1 MSPTSPSK
9 ASEPARTAPNMS
21 VHTSGPRLTP
31 GNPRVPF
38 AEVMKGAA
46 TAGAELAMRTL
57 PGGPAIAVAVRGG
70 GAPSGM
76 TSGPYAAAAPRLGA
90 TASGV
95 TMGTAEGPA
104 GATGS
109 STPGVNVSGT
119 VGGTSASSG
128 GEGAGLDQAMAHSQE
143 MNLYFL
149 RVQEEVNAQNR
160 TFTTLS
166 NVMKAEHE
174 TVKTAIGNIR

>member
-1 MSPTSPSK
+1 
-9 ASEPARTAPNMS
+9 
-21 VHTSGPRLTP
+21 
-31 GNPRVPF
+31 
-38 AEVMKGAA
+38 MKGAA
-46 TAGAELAMRTL
+46 AAGAELAMRTL

-70 GAPSGM
+70 TVPAAGFSPGGAGFAS
-76 TSGPYAAAAPRLGA
+76 APRTGMS
-90 TASGV
+90 TNGV
-95 TMGTAEGPA
+95 SMSAEGPTGTGPA
-104 GATGS
+104 APGATGA
-109 STPGVNVSGT
+109 TG
-119 VGGTSASSG
+119 ASS
-128 GEGAGLDQAMAHSQE
+128 EAAGFDQAMAHSQE